1 MVIYYIARRCG
12 AIKTY
17 GGFLISQIRQIGNRA
32 FERIVRESGIDAFNG
47 PQGRIL
53 YVLWEHENLS
63 ITDIARLTSLANTT
77 LTGMLDRM
85 ESQGLIMRVPDR
97 HNRRRILIR
106 PTPEAEKLKAAYN
119 EVSEKTNAIFY
130 AGFTEEEIA
139 HFENTL
145 RRILKNFEE
154 REYK

>member
-1 MVIYYIARRCG
+1 MC

-32 FERIVRESGIDAFNG
+32 FEKILRENGVDAFNG

-63 ITDIARLTSLANTT
+63 ISDIAKLTSLANTT

-85 ESQGLIMRVPDR
+85 ESQGLVVRVPDKE
-97 HNRRRILIR
+97 NRKKISIIL
-106 PTPEAEKLKAAYN
+106 TPEAAKLRAAYD
-119 EVSEKTNAIFY
+119 EVSERSNEIFY
-130 AGFTEEEIA
+130 NGFSEDEIVI
-139 HFENTL
+139 FEDTL
-145 RRILKNFEE
+145 RRILKNYK
-154 REYK
+154 EYENNEK

>member
-1 MVIYYIARRCG
+1 VFE
-12 AIKTY
+12 IKTY

-32 FERIVRESGIDAFNG
+32 FDKILRDSGIDAFNG

-63 ITDIARLTSLANTT
+63 ITDIAKLTSLANTT

-85 ESQGLIMRVPDR
+85 ESQGLIMRVPDKG
-97 HNRRRILIR
+97 NRRKIIIK
-106 PTPEAEKLKAAYN
+106 TTSEAEKLKTAYKN
-119 EVSEKTNAIFY
+119 VSEKTNEIFY
-130 AGFTEEEIA
+130 NGFTEDEVVF
-139 HFENTL
+139 FEDTL

-154 REYK
+154 RESNEK

>member
-1 MVIYYIARRCG
+1 MQV
-12 AIKTY
+12 IKTY

-32 FERIVRESGIDAFNG
+32 FERILRESGIDAFNG

-63 ITDIARLTSLANTT
+63 ITDIAKLTSLANTT

-85 ESQGLIMRVPDR
+85 ESQGLIMRVPDKR
-97 HNRRRILIR
+97 NRRRIIIK
-106 PTPEAEKLKAAYN
+106 TTSEAEKLRTAYN
-119 EVSEKTNAIFY
+119 EVSEKTNEIFY
-130 AGFTEEEIA
+130 DGFTEEEVI
-139 HFENTL
+139 HFEDTL

-154 REYK
+154 RENDEK

>member
-1 MVIYYIARRCG
+1 MRH
-12 AIKTY
+12 IKTY

-32 FERIVRESGIDAFNG
+32 FERILRESGIDAFNG

-63 ITDIARLTSLANTT
+63 ITDIAKLTSLANTT

-85 ESQGLIMRVPDR
+85 ESQGLIVRIPDKA
-97 HNRRRILIR
+97 NRRKIIIKT
-106 PTPEAEKLKAAYN
+106 TPEAERLRTAYDK
-119 EVSEKTNAIFY
+119 VSEKTNEIFY
-130 AGFTEEEIA
+130 AGFEEEEIIR
-139 HFENTL
+139 FEDTL

-154 REYK
+154 CASNEK